1 MTQQHPVTADVYFD
15 LALLRKNEGFVAH
28 RLDRVDTVAEL
39 LQGDTT
45 DSFDRLRHRFVS
57 AIHALP
63 AADAEL
69 LLDIFALSPETEGVP
84 RLQERRRIHGK
95 KIERRIDTVANREPA
110 ALNQL
115 ASRLIR
121 GTYPQSPL
129 RLDVPEM
136 HNGIIYETISTRI
149 IVENRIWTKTYEHY
163 RFVLTI
169 DELDWVN
176 VVRSYDGTVFPDPD
190 GAFKVNTRPITGAG
204 WNDYFWHLNTAR
216 TATEPMRRGETY
228 DLRFAIRPPSST
240 TNNPLTLASRAFH
253 ERALLAIIEV
263 QFIGD
268 IPDTIWKY
276 SQLSPFAR
284 PTEANEYNSATAD
297 HNGIVT
303 LRGRDLHGGLFSGIA
318 WTWDQG

>member
-1 MTQQHPVTADVYFD
+1 MTQQQPTAADLFFD

-39 LQGDTT
+39 LQSDTT
-45 DSFDRLRHRFVS
+45 DAFDRLRHRFIS

-63 AADAEL
+63 SADAEL
-69 LLDIFALSPETEGVP
+69 LLDIFALSPETEGIP
-84 RLQERRRIHGK
+84 RLQERRRIYGAR
-95 KIERRIDTVANREPA
+95 IGRRIDTVADREPA

-149 IVENRIWTKTYEHY
+149 VIENRIWTKTYEHY

-176 VVRSYDGTVFPDPD
+176 IVRSYDGTVFPDPG
-190 GAFKVNTRPITGAG
+190 GAFKVNTRPINGAG
-204 WNDYFWHLNTAR
+204 WNDYFWHLNAAR

-228 DLRFAIRPPSST
+228 DLRFAIRPPASN
-240 TNNPLTLASRAFH
+240 TNDSLTLASRAFH

-263 QFIGD
+263 QFIGE
-268 IPDTIWKY
+268 IPDSIWKY

-297 HNGIVT
+297 QNGIVT
-303 LRGRDLHGGLFSGIA
+303 LRARDLHGGLFSGIA